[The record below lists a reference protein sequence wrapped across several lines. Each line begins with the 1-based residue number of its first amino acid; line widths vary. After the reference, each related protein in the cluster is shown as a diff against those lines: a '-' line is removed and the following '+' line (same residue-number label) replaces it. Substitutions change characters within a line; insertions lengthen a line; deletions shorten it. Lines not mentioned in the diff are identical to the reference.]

1 MIGWLS
7 GKLLDSSEN
16 PILLEVNGVGYE
28 IELPVSYWEN
38 ISSYILKSQDS
49 SNNLNLYIH
58 SHYREDSQQL
68 FGFFEAVQKKLFR
81 ELIRVSGVGAKSALM
96 ILSTFEVGEFVNI
109 IQENDVKTLTQVPGI
124 GKKSAERLLIE
135 CQDRVLKA
143 NFNSSIPHKD
153 NLSEDI
159 AISGD
164 MTNNNPQ
171 TKISIGVNVNNS
183 FGLDDK
189 FSVISDATE
198 ALLSL
203 GYKPQDSR
211 VYAKKYYKDNMS
223 VEQLI
228 KAVLQALKCSI

>member
-7 GKLLDSSEN
+7 GELLDSSEN
-16 PILLEVNGVGYE
+16 PVLLDVNGVGYE
-28 IELPVSYWEN
+28 IELPVNYWEN
-38 ISSYILKSQDS
+38 LSSFILKSKPG
-49 SNNLNLYIH
+49 SNNLNLCIH
-58 SHYREDSQQL
+58 SHYREDSHQL

-109 IQENDVKTLTQVPGI
+109 IQENDIKSLTQVPGI

-135 CQDRVLKA
+135 CQDRILKT
-143 NFNSSIPHKD
+143 NFYSPISDKS
-153 NLSEDI
+153 NLSENI

-164 MTNNNPQ
+164 ITNNN
-171 TKISIGVNVNNS
+171 SRNENGVDINGSSVLSN
-183 FGLDDK
+183 K

-198 ALLSL
+198 ALSTL

-211 VYAKKYYKDNMS
+211 MYAKKHYKDNMS
-223 VEQLI
+223 TEQLI
-228 KAVLQALKCSI
+228 KAVLHALKCSI